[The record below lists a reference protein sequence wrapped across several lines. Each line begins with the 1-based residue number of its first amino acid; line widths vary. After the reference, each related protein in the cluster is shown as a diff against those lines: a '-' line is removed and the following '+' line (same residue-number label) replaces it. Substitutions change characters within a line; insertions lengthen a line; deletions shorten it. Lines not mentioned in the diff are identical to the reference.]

1 MHRCRINP
9 FIISIQRHSARKNA
23 IFCLICINVDAERQD
38 PGETRRATMR
48 LRCSFTRSRYR
59 VFYNASAVGCTSQTH
74 MMIGSRDG
82 GGAGWSWFSICIG
95 RIGGVTQ
102 LEQIIFNK
110 LQVRKCMFLPAT
122 TSVAFD
128 SVRFARLTLPY
139 SVVRPGTIGI
149 VKKIHHQ
156 WAFRSMQR
164 CSPANGFDPQL
175 WINYHLQNN
184 KWFANDLQAV
194 LL

>member
-1 MHRCRINP
+1 
-9 FIISIQRHSARKNA
+9 
-23 IFCLICINVDAERQD
+23 
-38 PGETRRATMR
+38 
-48 LRCSFTRSRYR
+48 
-59 VFYNASAVGCTSQTH
+59 
-74 MMIGSRDG
+74 
-82 GGAGWSWFSICIG
+82 
-95 RIGGVTQ
+95 
-102 LEQIIFNK
+102 
-110 LQVRKCMFLPAT
+110 MFLPAT

-194 LL
+194 LLWALMMVCAERGSNRSNVNLGW